1 MKWSWSYFFIK
12 LTSRKFWIALAAFLS
27 SLYLV
32 FYSDSSTA
40 IQITG
45 VCSMVGT
52 VISYLYFNLAEEK
65 ANLPQPA
72 SFEEFLAAIQGLI
85 DAIATIVK
93 K

>member
-12 LTSRKFWIALAAFLS
+12 LTSRKFWIALASFAS
-27 SLYLV
+27 SLYV
-32 FYSDSSTA
+32 IFFNDSSTA
-40 IQITG
+40 LQISG
-45 VCSMVGT
+45 IILMLGT
-52 VISYLYFNLAEEK
+52 VFSYLYFNLAEEK